1 MVSQNG
7 DKRMALIAAL
17 IAVPTACLVTMMIH
31 TFVPVQKSEPVFQT
45 RMSSTHGH
53 HGEKKFRKKGS
64 MDPAKKAEMKKKF
77 AAARKARHEQFE
89 AVVKLAEKQLALLKK
104 DPNACPAAIAKA
116 KEELLLAQ
124 SKAYCS
130 SIRLY
135 PASGSISELAV
146 KCYTAKEIEAANQA
160 AFKAKKIKE
169 TTLLKNQIQALKLEL
184 QLTGNRMFRN
194 PQWQESYKKF
204 LKMPDA
210 ANLKA
215 MLDAEK
221 EMMPPRRF

>member
-124 SKAYCS
+124 SKAYCN
-130 SIRLY
+130 SIRLF
-135 PASGSISELAV
+135 PSNGSTSELAV
-146 KCYTAKEIEAANQA
+146 KSCIAKEIAALNQA
-160 AFKAKKIKE
+160 GIKTGKVRE
-169 TTLLKNQIQALKLEL
+169 TSALKSQIKALQLEL

-194 PQWQESYKKF
+194 PVWQDAYKKF
-204 LKMPDA
+204 LKTPDA
-210 ANLKA
+210 GNLKA

>member
-1 MVSQNG
+1 
-7 DKRMALIAAL
+7 MAGSNDRNF
-17 IAVPTACLVTMMIH
+17 PG
-31 TFVPVQKSEPVFQT
+31 
-45 RMSSTHGH
+45 ST
-53 HGEKKFRKKGS
+53 
-64 MDPAKKAEMKKKF
+64 
-77 AAARKARHEQFE
+77 AAAQTLRLAESLKISLIDGNRPGDFLKPLPLSFNPNHGTQ
-89 AVVKLAEKQLALLKK
+89 LAEKQLALLKK